1 MNQIDVQRDLLDL
14 NFLLKS
20 DINPEDIKYYMEIK
34 YWLPHELK
42 IHVNF
47 TDPTMISKG
56 MERDTIYMK
65 IKNPEWFRSAET
77 GLSLDASN
85 LLLKQTIPR

>member
-14 NFLLKS
+14 NFVLKS
-20 DINPEDIKYYMEIK
+20 DVNPDEIKYYMEIK
-34 YWLPHELK
+34 YWLPNELS

-65 IKNPEWFRSAET
+65 LKNPDWFRSAET
-77 GLSLDASN
+77 GLPLDTSD
-85 LLLKQTIPR
+85 LLIK